1 MWSKPGLGESR
12 LRWKALVHGELQVGE
27 QGSSTHRGGV
37 LGTVGVHCGS
47 LGCGFDGVLGLEGG
61 MRGAWSTLGL

>member
-1 MWSKPGLGESR
+1 M
-12 LRWKALVHGELQVGE
+12 HGELQVGE

-61 MRGAWSTLGL
+61 DEGSLEHTGIVVWGLEVGV